1 MAGRRPL
8 TAIEERKL
16 LKVTRRL
23 SPRDRAFITAQWLM
37 GFRLSETLR
46 LRIGDIFRDG
56 EIVDKVGIAPRNMKG
71 GFGRTRWVPVLPEL
85 HRTLESYLGWLRRRI
100 ILHPDLPLFDS
111 RVARADGT
119 PKAIGRERARLIIK
133 QVFAKAGIFDDGRLG
148 SHSYRKTWA
157 KHVYKNSGNCILT
170 VKAALNHS
178 SVEVSQA
185 YLSVEEEEVV
195 RAIRGCDFTRKP
207 RTSATTAP
215 AKVEGFS
222 VVAA

>member
-8 TAIEERKL
+8 TSLEERKL

-37 GFRLSETLR
+37 GYRLSETLR
-46 LRIGDIFRDG
+46 LRIGDIYRDG

-71 GFGRTRWVPVLPEL
+71 GFGKTRWVPVLPEL
-85 HRTLESYLGWLRRRI
+85 HRALESYLGWLRRRI

-133 QVFAKAGIFDDGRLG
+133 QVFARAGIFDDGRLG
-148 SHSYRKTWA
+148 SHCYR
-157 KHVYKNSGNCILT
+157 
-170 VKAALNHS
+170 
-178 SVEVSQA
+178 
-185 YLSVEEEEVV
+185 
-195 RAIRGCDFTRKP
+195 
-207 RTSATTAP
+207 
-215 AKVEGFS
+215 
-222 VVAA
+222 